1 MKINTQE
8 IAKLFQAK
16 RYSELIFLIE
26 SFTEK
31 LPSEILNILAISRL
45 LRKKDDESL
54 STALKEFKEVYKREK
69 KNQIGLNG
77 LINFLNSAADFYDY
91 LGYQDTSNRATS
103 YLNEGVVFFK
113 EAEGHFGY
121 EKRLISV
128 AIRVFKRLNDL
139 DTILEFYKKLHEKG
153 DSNLSIFSSWI
164 FFNNY
169 KYNWKQEDYLSYSK
183 LLESYCPNIARN
195 KIFDLPKNKNSKIK
209 IGFLSS
215 DINKAHSITFF
226 LKTVLYSYD
235 REKYEIYLFLNSN
248 VDDEGTKLFKKYV
261 DHSFNIT
268 ELNDI
273 DCINLIRKENL
284 DIIFD
289 LMGVTSTNRIS
300 LFKNRIAK
308 IQISW
313 LGYCNTTG
321 LSNMDYIITDKNLIY
336 EDEHD
341 LYSEKILYLPN
352 IWNCHAGLNFERNFL
367 RPPSTLN
374 KFITFGSFNNFNKIN
389 ENVLKTWAIILKK
402 VNGSKLIL
410 KSSTKKETEFFKN
423 ILEEFD
429 VLNSIVF
436 LPTTKFFQ
444 DHLKLYENIDIALDT
459 FPFNGVTTSF
469 EAIWKG
475 VPVITM
481 KGYNFNSRC
490 GESINKNIQMNNLIA
505 QNEEEYISIATNLSN
520 NKNQLIEV
528 RKKLFDNA
536 SLSPLF
542 DKKTFNSDFFEL
554 IHRIVKA

>member
-8 IAKLFQAK
+8 VAKLFQAK
-16 RYSELIFLIE
+16 KYSELIFFLE
-26 SFTEK
+26 SFSEK

-54 STALKEFKEVYKREK
+54 SKALGEFKEVYSRETHT
-69 KNQIGLNG
+69 QTGLNG

-91 LGYQDTSNRATS
+91 LGYQDTSNRATG
-103 YLNEGVVFFK
+103 YLKEGAAFFE
-113 EAEGHFGY
+113 EAESYFGY

-139 DTILEFYKKLHEKG
+139 DTILAFYKKLHEKG
-153 DSNLSIFSSWI
+153 DSTLSIFSSWI

-169 KYNWKQEDYLSYSK
+169 KYNWEQKDFLSYSK
-183 LLESYCPNIARN
+183 LLENYCPNIPKD
-195 KIFDLPKNKNSKIK
+195 KIYDIPNNKNSKIK

-226 LKTVLYSYD
+226 LKTVLDSYD
-235 REKYEIYLFLNSN
+235 KEKYETYLFLNSN
-248 VDDEGTKLFKKYV
+248 VEDEGTKLFKKYV
-261 DHSFNIT
+261 DHSINISQ
-268 ELNDI
+268 LNDI

-289 LMGVTSTNRIS
+289 LMGVTSTNRIA

-321 LSNMDYIITDKNLIY
+321 INNMDYLISDKNLIY

-352 IWNCHAGLNFERNFL
+352 IWNCHAGLNFERNYS
-367 RPPSTLN
+367 PAPSISN

-389 ENVLKTWAIILKK
+389 ENVLKTWAIILKNI
-402 VNGSKLIL
+402 NGSKLIL
-410 KSSTKKETEFFKN
+410 KSSTKKETEIFKN
-423 ILEEFD
+423 TLKKFD
-429 VLNSIVF
+429 VLNSVVF
-436 LPTTKFFQ
+436 LPTAQFFQ
-444 DHLKLYENIDIALDT
+444 DHLKLYENVDIALDT
-459 FPFNGVTTSF
+459 FPYNGVTTSF
-469 EAIWKG
+469 EAIWMG

-490 GESINKNIQMNNLIA
+490 GESINKNIQMKNLIA
-505 QNEEEYISIATNLSN
+505 QNEEEYISIATNLSR

-528 RKKLFDNA
+528 RKKLFENA
-536 SLSPLF
+536 LSSPLF
-542 DKKTFNSDFFEL
+542 NKKEFNKNFFDLIDK
-554 IHRIVKA
+554 VK

>member
-1 MKINTQE
+1 MTINTQE

-26 SFTEK
+26 SFSEK
-31 LPSEILNILAISRL
+31 LPPEMLNILAISRL
-45 LRKKDDESL
+45 LRKKDEESL
-54 STALKEFKEVYKREK
+54 SKALGEFKEVYTRGK
-69 KNQIGLNG
+69 QTPTGLNG
-77 LINFLNSAADFYDY
+77 LINFLNSAADFFDY
-91 LGYQDTSNRATS
+91 LGYQDTTSRATA
-103 YLNEGVVFFK
+103 YLNEAVVFFK
-113 EAEGHFGY
+113 EAENYFGY

-139 DTILEFYKKLHEKG
+139 DTILAFYKKLHEKG
-153 DSNLSIFSSWI
+153 DSTLSIFSSWI

-169 KYNWKQEDYLSYSK
+169 KYNWEQKDFLSYSK
-183 LLESYCPNIARN
+183 LLENYCPNISKD
-195 KIFDLPKNKNSKIK
+195 KIYDFPKNKNLKTK

-226 LKTVLYSYD
+226 LKTVLDSYD

-248 VDDEGTKLFKKYV
+248 VEDEGTKLFKKYV
-261 DHSFNIT
+261 DHSINIS

-289 LMGVTSTNRIS
+289 LMGVTSTNRIA

-308 IQISW
+308 KQISW

-321 LSNMDYIITDKNLIY
+321 IKNMDYLISDKNLIY

-352 IWNCHAGLNFERNFL
+352 IWNCHAGLNFERNYL
-367 RPPSTLN
+367 STPLISN

-389 ENVLKTWAIILKK
+389 EKVIKTWATILKNI
-402 VNGSKLIL
+402 NGSKLIL
-410 KSSTKKETEFFKN
+410 KSSTKKEIELFKN
-423 ILEEFD
+423 TLKKFD
-429 VLNSIVF
+429 VLNSVVF
-436 LPTTKFFQ
+436 LPTAKFFQ

-459 FPFNGVTTSF
+459 FPYNGVTTSF
-469 EAIWKG
+469 EAIWMG

-490 GESINKNIQMNNLIA
+490 GESINNNMQMQNLIA
-505 QNEEEYISIATNLSN
+505 KNEEDYVSIAANLAN
-520 NKNQLIEV
+520 DKKQLSEV
-528 RKKLFDNA
+528 RKKIFDTA
-536 SLSPLF
+536 LSSPLF
-542 DKKTFNSDFFEL
+542 NKQQFNKNFFKLIDKVN
-554 IHRIVKA
+554 